1 MLKHVQKQN
10 MRFNHECHLGHG
22 CAHKPGELL
31 NLPEGHAEQVP
42 PLLPVYPA
50 SHEQEFKEMLPSAEI
65 ELLGQSVHAPLPVY
79 AYVDTKVFDVASFS
93 N

>member
-1 MLKHVQKQN
+1 MTSTRV
-10 MRFNHECHLGHG
+10 RT
-22 CAHKPGELL
+22 HKPAELL

-50 SHEQEFKEMLPSAEI
+50 SHEQEVLHSAEI
-65 ELLGQSVHAPLPVY
+65 ELLGQSVHAPLPVC
-79 AYVDTKVFDVASFS
+79 AYLDTKVFDVASFF

>member
-1 MLKHVQKQN
+1 MTSTRV
-10 MRFNHECHLGHG
+10 RT
-22 CAHKPGELL
+22 HKPAELL

-50 SHEQEFKEMLPSAEI
+50 SQEQEMLPSTEI
-65 ELLGQSVHAPLPVY
+65 ELLGQSVHEQLPVC

>member
-1 MLKHVQKQN
+1 
-10 MRFNHECHLGHG
+10 MRT
-22 CAHKPGELL
+22 HKPAELL

-50 SHEQEFKEMLPSAEI
+50 SQGQEMPSTEI
-65 ELLGQSVHAPLPVY
+65 ELLGQSVHAPLPVC
-79 AYVDTKVFDVASFS
+79 AYLDTKVFDVASFS

>member
-1 MLKHVQKQN
+1 MPKHAQTQN
-10 MRFNHECHLGHG
+10 MRFNHECQLGHG
-22 CAHKPGELL
+22 CAHKPAELL

-50 SHEQEFKEMLPSAEI
+50 SHEQEVLPSAEI
-65 ELLGQSVHAPLPVY
+65 ELLGQSVHEPLPVY
-79 AYVDTKVFDVASFS
+79 AYVDTKVFDVASFY

>member
-1 MLKHVQKQN
+1 MTSTRV
-10 MRFNHECHLGHG
+10 RT
-22 CAHKPGELL
+22 HKPAELL

-50 SHEQEFKEMLPSAEI
+50 SHEQEVLPSGEI
-65 ELLGQSVHAPLPVY
+65 KLLGQSVHAPLPVC
-79 AYVDTKVFDVASFS
+79 AYLDTKVFDVASFF

>member
-1 MLKHVQKQN
+1 
-10 MRFNHECHLGHG
+10 MRT
-22 CAHKPGELL
+22 HKPAELL

-50 SHEQEFKEMLPSAEI
+50 SQEHQVMEVLPSAEI
-65 ELLGQSVHAPLPVY
+65 ELLGQSVHVPLPAC
-79 AYVDTKVFDVASFS
+79 AYLDTKVFDVSSSF